1 MSVRLLLVA
10 CLLPFAPWACSAFD
24 PEALTR
30 RSELELP
37 PPPPPIET
45 RDGDVGE
52 AGDAGEVGDEV
63 SEASAVTPG
72 AISFKLDIRPLLAR
86 SKDDPSG
93 KGCKSCHYSTEASH
107 NGVDLGGLDMTTLR
121 TLREGG
127 GSSGKRIIVP
137 GRPSESA
144 LIQKLK
150 GQYPYGGRMPKNG
163 PPYWSDADIKRVSDW
178 IAQGAQGADDE

>member
-1 MSVRLLLVA
+1 MRARFYPVVSLLSSLGSV
-10 CLLPFAPWACSAFD
+10 ACSAFD
-24 PEALTR
+24 PEALAR
-30 RSELELP
+30 RNEPEMPEPLAR
-37 PPPPPIET
+37 IEAHDADVGG
-45 RDGDVGE
+45 DGDDGDDGDDGGE
-52 AGDAGEVGDEV
+52 
-63 SEASAVTPG
+63 
-72 AISFKLDIRPLLAR
+72 ISFKLDIRPLLGR

-107 NGVDLGGLDMTTLR
+107 NGVDLGGLDMSTLR

>member
-10 CLLPFAPWACSAFD
+10 SLLPFGLWACSAFD
-24 PEALTR
+24 PESLTR

-37 PPPPPIET
+37 PPPPPPAET
-45 RDGDVGE
+45 RDGDVGDVLD
-52 AGDAGEVGDEV
+52 GGDEV
-63 SEASAVTPG
+63 SEASPVTPG
-72 AISFKLDIRPLLAR
+72 EISFKLDIRPLLAR

-93 KGCKSCHYSTEASH
+93 KGCKSCHYATEASH

>member
-1 MSVRLLLVA
+1 MSVRLLFVA
-10 CLLPFAPWACSAFD
+10 CLLPFAPWGMFSFD

-52 AGDAGEVGDEV
+52 AGDAGRWAMKSLKLLRSRRERL
-63 SEASAVTPG
+63 ASSST
-72 AISFKLDIRPLLAR
+72 FAR
-86 SKDDPSG
+86 CWRAAKDDPSG

-163 PPYWSDADIKRVSDW
+163 PPLLERC
-178 IAQGAQGADDE
+178 